1 MSFGS
6 SIAGLFGRSPIK
18 PLQQHYDTVH
28 ECALGLG
35 EFFAGVS
42 SNDWEK
48 AKAARQRIADLENQ
62 ADTLKKEFRLNLPKS
77 LFLPVS
83 RTDLLELVSVQDKV
97 ANKAKDISGL
107 MLGRQMTIPAV
118 LADVM
123 LSYVQGAIDT
133 SAQAQKAINELDELI
148 ETGFSGREVQIVEE
162 LIEELDRLERNND
175 EQQIT
180 IRSTLFKLESELP
193 PVDVIFLYKIIEWV
207 GDLADRAQ
215 KVGGR
220 LQMLVAR

>member
-1 MSFGS
+1 MC
-6 SIAGLFGRSPIK
+6 IR
-18 PLQQHYDTVH
+18 D
-28 ECALGLG
+28 
-35 EFFAGVS
+35 
-42 SNDWEK
+42 
-48 AKAARQRIADLENQ
+48 R
-62 ADTLKKEFRLNLPKS
+62 
-77 LFLPVS
+77 
-83 RTDLLELVSVQDKV
+83 DKV

-107 MLGRQMTIPAV
+107 MLGRQMTIPPV

-123 LSYVQGAIDT
+123 QAYVQGAIDT

-148 ETGFSGREVQIVEE
+148 ETGFSGREIRMIED
-162 LIEELDRLERNND
+162 LIEELDRLERAND
-175 EQQIT
+175 DQQVT
-180 IRSTLFKLESELP
+180 IRATLFKLETELS